1 VYNNLTS
8 RIERYV
14 RDQSAHY
21 AIALEGDW
29 GSGKTRYCETELTN
43 KLYAQGYDV
52 LRVSLFGITNSEE
65 VYRRLAMSMTRLAYD
80 EDDSRAQ
87 RFIKSLVTIA
97 AQSAISY
104 GTQKLSEVGVSLEAS
119 PQMLTGVLGA
129 KQLIVFDD
137 VERCGTDAG
146 LRQGLFGLIN
156 NLIEAQGRKVMLV
169 TNQYDS
175 VPADIRD
182 TAELTRYD
190 SFLGIIPDPDILL
203 SPMLTAEAANSSRIE
218 GTRATMSDVLAFEA
232 GVTNIDPEKID
243 DIQEVINYRRAV
255 ILAEK
260 MLKELPLT
268 GRILC
273 AAHDLL
279 LKGVRGELKSPGR
292 YRFDQVWIGQNYNKE
307 DARYMPPDAKDVPDA
322 MSRWECFVNSNKV
335 TPLVKAAIAH
345 AEFESIHPFA
355 DGNGRMD
362 RIVIPLMLEMDGVIS
377 SPCFYL
383 SEFFEHRNTE
393 YQDRLLAVSGEDAWT
408 EWCIFFLDAVAT
420 QAKENHSKANGIFR
434 LYQETLDFLMTT
446 VRTDNAAAI
455 APHLFRMAIFPAS
468 IFTRDAGLNQST
480 AKRVVRS
487 LKEAGIIVEI
497 LPHRG
502 SSPAV
507 LAFPKLLKILDGIDI
522 TVGRS

>member
-1 VYNNLTS
+1 MTVCY
-8 RIERYV
+8 
-14 RDQSAHY
+14 H
-21 AIALEGDW
+21 EG
-29 GSGKTRYCETELTN
+29 K
-43 KLYAQGYDV
+43 
-52 LRVSLFGITNSEE
+52 FPP
-65 VYRRLAMSMTRLAYD
+65 
-80 EDDSRAQ
+80 
-87 RFIKSLVTIA
+87 KSLEWERIA
-97 AQSAISY
+97 PHLATA
-104 GTQKLSEVGVSLEAS
+104 
-119 PQMLTGVLGA
+119 
-129 KQLIVFDD
+129 
-137 VERCGTDAG
+137 
-146 LRQGLFGLIN
+146 
-156 NLIEAQGRKVMLV
+156 
-169 TNQYDS
+169 
-175 VPADIRD
+175 

-232 GVTNIDPEKID
+232 GITNINPEKRD

-255 ILAEK
+255 ILADE
-260 MLKELPLT
+260 MLKKLPLT
-268 GRILC
+268 SRVLC
-273 AAHDLL
+273 AAHGLL

-292 YRFDQVWIGQNYNKE
+292 YRFDQVWIGPNINRD
-307 DARYMPPDAKDVPDA
+307 DARYMPPAAKDVPAA
-322 MSRWECFVNSNKV
+322 MARWESYANSDEV

-355 DGNGRMD
+355 DGNGRMG

-393 YQDRLLAVSGEDAWT
+393 YQDRLLAVSEEDAWT

-420 QAKENHSKANGIFR
+420 QAKENHRKANGIYE
-434 LYQETLDFLMTT
+434 LYQTTLEFLMKT
-446 VRTDNAAAI
+446 VRTDNAATV
-455 APHLFRMAIFPAS
+455 APHLFRMAIFSAS
-468 IFTRDAGLNQST
+468 VFTKEAGLNQST

-487 LKEAGIIVEI
+487 LKEAGVIVEI

-507 LAFPKLLKILDGIDI
+507 LAFPELLKIVDGVDI